1 MSPALAHQA
10 APAATRLLVVD
21 DHEPSRYAT
30 SRVLRAAGF
39 EVIEAATGTDAL
51 ALASENVDLVVLDV
65 NLPDIDG
72 FQVCRELRGS
82 RATADLPICY
92 LSATFTESEDV
103 VRGMKTG
110 ADSYLV
116 HPADPA
122 VLVATVRALL
132 FVRTAQ
138 TEKRAADVR
147 FRTLFDLAPNGF
159 AILDSALRFVDV
171 NPALCELLGR
181 DREQLLMQP
190 LSSVCGAREQTEL
203 PELDATLRQGRSWKA
218 ILAVP
223 HAAGESIDTE
233 WVVTRDT
240 NSESSIAVVS
250 DVTARRRLEAA
261 REHALLSE
269 QAARAEA
276 ERSNQRKD
284 EFLATLSHELRNPLN
299 AILGW
304 TELLKR
310 NPQLS
315 PEVARGINVIDRNS
329 RLQSQLIADLL
340 DFAGI
345 RFGKMRLEKST
356 IDPQQ
361 ALRAAVEVVSPQAEA
376 KGVEL
381 QLRSLDQPGTLLA
394 DEARL
399 QQVFWNLLT
408 NAIKFTPRGG
418 RVDITTRAT
427 EESFEVAV
435 SDTGRGIDADFLPR
449 LFDRFSQQDSGSA
462 KSFSGLGIGLTI
474 VRHLVTMHGGTIS
487 VASEGVGRGACFTVR
502 LPRADVDV
510 LARAPASERTL
521 MGVRLLVVEDLDD
534 TRALVVRL
542 LSDAGAEVRD
552 ASTVQEALDIVAQY
566 RPDVL
571 VSDIG
576 MPGTDGYELIRALRS
591 RGYSAERL
599 PAVALTAFARTED
612 RSDALE
618 AGYQIHL
625 TKPLNADVLIAAVIN
640 LSNSAASQR
649 VRVSTETRSQQPQ

>member
-1 MSPALAHQA
+1 MSTVAHQPEA
-10 APAATRLLVVD
+10 VAATRLLVVD

-39 EVIEAATGTDAL
+39 EVVEAATGTDAL
-51 ALASENVDLVVLDV
+51 AQASANIDLVVLDI

-72 FQVCRELRGS
+72 FQVCRELRAR

-92 LSATFTESEDV
+92 LSATFTDSEDV
-103 VRGMKTG
+103 ARGMKTG

-122 VLVATVRALL
+122 ILVATVRALL
-132 FVRTAQ
+132 FVRTAHA
-138 TEKRAADVR
+138 EKRAADAR

-159 AILDSALRFVDV
+159 AILDLALRFIDV
-171 NPALCELLGR
+171 NPALCVLLGR
-181 DREQLLMQP
+181 DREQLIRQP
-190 LSSVCGAREQTEL
+190 LSCVCGVGEYLQ
-203 PELDATLRQGRSWKA
+203 ELDAALRQGGSWKGFLSVA
-218 ILAVP
+218 Q
-223 HAAGESIDTE
+223 AGGASADTE

-240 NSESSIAVVS
+240 GSESCIAVVS
-250 DVTARRRLEAA
+250 DITAQRRLDAA

-304 TELLKR
+304 TELLRR
-310 NPQLS
+310 NPEL
-315 PEVARGINVIDRNS
+315 PPDVARGINIIDRNS

-345 RFGKMRLEKST
+345 RFGKMRLEKSR

-361 ALRAAVEVVSPQAEA
+361 TLLAAVDVVSIPAEA
-376 KGVEL
+376 KGVS
-381 QLRSLDQPGTLLA
+381 LRLHRLNQPVTLLA

-427 EESFEVAV
+427 EDNFEVAV
-435 SDTGRGIDADFLPR
+435 RDTGRGIDADFLPR

-487 VASEGVGRGACFTVR
+487 VASEGVGHGACFTVR
-502 LPRADVDV
+502 LPRVAIDMPTD
-510 LARAPASERTL
+510 APSGERNLT
-521 MGVRLLVVEDLDD
+521 GVRVLVVEDLED
-534 TRALVVRL
+534 TRALVVRV

-552 ASTVQEALDIVAQY
+552 ASTVQEALDIVAQCH
-566 RPDVL
+566 PSVL
-571 VSDIG
+571 VSDLG
-576 MPGTDGYELIRALRS
+576 MPGTDGYQLIRALRA

-599 PAVALTAFARTED
+599 PAVALTAFVRTED

-618 AGYQIHL
+618 AGYQLHL
-625 TKPLNADVLIAAVIN
+625 SKPVNAEVLVAAVIN
-640 LSNSAASQR
+640 LSNSSGGKRAGVTAESSSRQPR
-649 VRVSTETRSQQPQ
+649 V

>member
-1 MSPALAHQA
+1 VSSTPHQQE
-10 APAATRLLVVD
+10 APAAARLLVVD

-30 SRVLRAAGF
+30 ARLLRAAGF

-51 ALASENVDLVVLDV
+51 ALASANIDLVVLDV

-72 FQVCRELRGS
+72 FQVCRELREK

-92 LSATFTESEDV
+92 LSATFTDSEDIA
-103 VRGMKTG
+103 RGMSTG

-132 FVRTAQ
+132 FVRTAHA
-138 TEKRAADVR
+138 EKREADAR

-159 AILDSALRFVDV
+159 AILDAALKFIDV
-171 NPALCELLGR
+171 NPALCVLLGHS
-181 DREQLLMQP
+181 REQLLMQP
-190 LSSVCGAREQTEL
+190 LSSVCGVGQRVDPTEL
-203 PELDATLRQGRSWKA
+203 EATLREGRSWKCT
-218 ILAVP
+218 LSVP
-223 HAAGESIDTE
+223 HAGAQPVDTE
-233 WVVTRDT
+233 WVVTRDP
-240 NSESSIAVVS
+240 NSERCIAVVS
-250 DVTARRRLEAA
+250 DITAQRRLEAA

-310 NPQLS
+310 NCGLS
-315 PEVARGINVIDRNS
+315 PDVARGINVIDRNS

-345 RFGKMRLEKST
+345 RFGKMRLEKSH

-361 ALRAAVEVVSPQAEA
+361 TLRAAVEVVSLQAEA
-376 KGVEL
+376 KGVTL
-381 QLRSLDQPGTLLA
+381 QLHSLDQPGTLLA

-427 EESFEVAV
+427 EDSFEVAV
-435 SDTGRGIDADFLPR
+435 SDTGRGIDPDFLPR

-487 VASEGVGRGACFTVR
+487 VASEGIGRGACFTVR
-502 LPRADVDV
+502 LPRVDDG
-510 LARAPASERTL
+510 LAEGPSNERTL
-521 MGVRLLVVEDLDD
+521 LGVRVLVVEDLDD
-534 TRALVVRL
+534 TRALVARL
-542 LSDAGAEVRD
+542 MSDAGAEVRD
-552 ASTVQEALDIVAQY
+552 ASTVQEALDIVTQY
-566 RPDVL
+566 CPDVL

-576 MPGTDGYELIRALRS
+576 MPGTDGYELIRTLRA

-599 PAVALTAFARTED
+599 PAVALTAFVRTED

-618 AGYQIHL
+618 AGYQLHL
-625 TKPLNADVLIAAVIN
+625 SKPVNAEVLIAAVIN
-640 LSNSAASQR
+640 LYNGTGGQRAGVNSENRSKQPR
-649 VRVSTETRSQQPQ
+649 V